1 MPAPLPN
8 FLRRAWRLLEARRA
22 LIEGLPERALEHLR
36 DPVLSLSRGA
46 DRLRERSLSAL
57 YRDAAQRAQEGR
69 TQSVVRLLGV
79 VAGEDPG
86 RAQEWSLQLGPRSQA
101 QAPPPESRSGERE
114 SHLLGLLSRLRT
126 QGGGPESGAGS
137 GPDEPAGGAAQR
149 PPSEQFLPGST
160 GPPRDSTAPTRLHL
174 AVDDGGELFCV
185 CGDSVTLGHARLG
198 EADVP
203 LFADLAGLH
212 ARLERRTS
220 FHGGSSW
227 RLIPIGDVE
236 LGVSGRKVGPTGEPL
251 VDGDEILLAPKVSF
265 RFVAPELS
273 TSSVRLD
280 LLHGLEAEGAQRVL
294 IWVSGPEG
302 RIRIGPKEERTVP
315 VAGLEHDVDLSWDA
329 QAFKVSCSGGVRLSS
344 GLSFEPE
351 LELPWPLASRC
362 QLLAGARPSTPVP
375 FGLALEPVDLTEQS
389 PPGSVR

>member
-8 FLRRAWRLLEARRA
+8 FVRRAWRLLEARRA
-22 LIEGLPERALEHLR
+22 LIEGAPERALEHLR
-36 DPVLSLSRGA
+36 DPALSLSGEA
-46 DRLRERSLSAL
+46 ARLRERSLSAL
-57 YRDAAQRAQEGR
+57 YRHAAQRAQEGR
-69 TQSVVRLLGV
+69 TQSVARLLGV

-86 RAQEWSLQLGPRSQA
+86 RAQQWSLQLGPRSLA
-101 QAPPPESRSGERE
+101 QASAPEGRSEERE
-114 SHLLGLLSRLRT
+114 SNLLGLLSKLRT
-126 QGGGPESGAGS
+126 QGGAAESAAGS
-137 GPDEPAGGAAQR
+137 GPDERAAGEAQR
-149 PPSEQFLPGST
+149 PSSESFLPGSS
-160 GPPRDSTAPTRLHL
+160 GPPRDSAAPTRLHL

-212 ARLERRTS
+212 ARLERRSS

-227 RLIPIGDVE
+227 SLIPIGDVQ
-236 LGVSGRKVGPTGEPL
+236 LGVSGRKVGPEGEPL

-273 TSSVRLD
+273 SSSVRLD

-302 RIRIGPKEERTVP
+302 RIRIGPKEGRTVP
-315 VAGLEHDVDLSWDA
+315 VAGLEHDVDLCWDDRVL
-329 QAFKVSCSGGVRLSS
+329 KVSCGGGVRSNT
-344 GLSFEPE
+344 GQSFEPE
-351 LELPWPLASRC
+351 LELPWPLVSRC
-362 QLLAGARPSTPVP
+362 QLLAAARPFTPVP
-375 FGLALEPVDLTEQS
+375 FGLALEPVDLPGQT
-389 PPGSVR
+389 PPGGVR